1 MMNFTEFLEEQAN
14 EPEYILIEVSE
25 QTLKTLNIALES
37 YWQSYDSKWSYRV
50 DAADP
55 KISQQRH
62 IHIAQKKHTSSKNQQ
77 ASWNVDGSRHDKNS
91 FNTNTGKTKKAQE
104 IARSVLKLGHSIA
117 LEHFTVS
124 DSDERIL
131 LECVFDN
138 DHIKILIIK

>member
-1 MMNFTEFLEEQAN
+1 MKSFKEFLEDEQN
-14 EPEYILIEVSE
+14 EPTYLLIEVPE
-25 QTLKTLNIALES
+25 EMLGTLNIALES
-37 YWQSYDSKWSYRV
+37 YWQPYDSKWSYRV

-55 KISQQRH
+55 KIPQQRH